1 VEALETIGAPETAAI
16 CERAKVAAFP
26 AGLPASED
34 AIRSAAGDFPD
45 EVREKLEEV
54 DQEFF
59 SYPHDLTKLLFD
71 YVSTHPEEF
80 GVLPKPEDA

>member
-34 AIRSAAGDFPD
+34 AIRSAAGDLGIPVKVNID
-45 EVREKLEEV
+45 SGGK
-54 DQEFF
+54 
-59 SYPHDLTKLLFD
+59 PNGI
-71 YVSTHPEEF
+71 PERR
-80 GVLPKPEDA
+80 